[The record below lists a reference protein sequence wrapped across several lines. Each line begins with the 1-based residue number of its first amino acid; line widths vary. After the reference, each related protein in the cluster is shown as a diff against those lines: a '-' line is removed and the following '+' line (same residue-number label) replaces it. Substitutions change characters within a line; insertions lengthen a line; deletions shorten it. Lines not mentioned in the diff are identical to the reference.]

1 MRSHTAWLLLPC
13 CLLLTQCGV
22 IKKARNMSRTAGEE
36 KPGFDPGKRGWGLMM
51 SDEEFAQVN
60 QGGPPAAAAEGSA
73 EAAAPGADGGLF
85 DFSSMA
91 PGGAIGG
98 SRVNWQ
104 RSATVAAKQSRLTG
118 QSLLIY
124 VTHRSSK
131 PAQDMEGTLMQS
143 QAFVSLTQEHFIP
156 LLMDFSDP
164 ETMRSPLYKD
174 LKDRFNVRGY
184 PVLVVTLP
192 DSTEVMRLTGYKKD
206 GEKTCMRALNEAV
219 ELSKTRRDERRARLE
234 KSEGYRLWTSKDAKP
249 VFARLAALDANMGTF
264 TSEWG
269 ESFKTF
275 LTRLSPEDQAWI
287 AARRRD

>member
-1 MRSHTAWLLLPC
+1 MRSHTVWLLLPG

-22 IKKARNMSRTAGEE
+22 LRKARNMSRTAGAE
-36 KPGFDPGKRGWGLMM
+36 KPAMDPAKRGWGLMM

-60 QGGPPAAAAEGSA
+60 QGGSSTATRGGSA
-73 EAAAPGADGGLF
+73 ETAAPGTDGGLF
-85 DFSSMA
+85 DFSTIMQ
-91 PGGAIGG
+91 GGSIGG

-118 QSLLIY
+118 QPLLIY

-174 LKDRFNVRGY
+174 LKERFNIRGY
-184 PVLVVTLP
+184 PALVVTLP

-206 GEKTCMRALNEAV
+206 SEKSYMRALNEAV
-219 ELSKTRRDERRARLE
+219 ELAEKRRDERRARLE
-234 KSEGYRLWTSKDAKP
+234 KSEGYRLWTSKDSKP

-287 AARRRD
+287 AARRKD